1 MIDAKKA
8 RFETKYRERVNE
20 ILTDCEK
27 EIKAAISKGE
37 YEANVSIYISNT
49 SEEVYAEVLK
59 QLEDLGYNT
68 HLGDERIRTKDA
80 PCDQCAYW
88 EILKINWRD

>member
-20 ILTDCEK
+20 ILIDCER

-37 YEANVSIYISNT
+37 YETNVDIRISDT
-49 SEEVYAEVLK
+49 PEEVYTEVLK

-68 HLGDERIRTKDA
+68 HLCDERIKTKDA

-88 EILKINWRD
+88 ESLKINWRD